1 MIGLGTVINVSAIII
16 GGILGLLFQNKL
28 TNKIQESLT
37 LAIGTA
43 TLFLGI
49 SGALEIMLDRS
60 GLTTMLILSL
70 AIGTLLGEL
79 IDIEAKFEQFGKWL
93 KIKTNN
99 AHDSKFLDAFIT
111 TSLTVCIGAMAI
123 VGSIQDG
130 MQGDYSLLMAKAILD
145 FIIVMIFASSLGKG
159 CLFSFIP
166 VGVFQGSITLLASFI
181 QPIMTETALSN
192 LSLIGSIL
200 IFLVGVNLVW
210 DKKIRISNMLP
221 AIIVAIVFAFI

>member
-1 MIGLGTVINVSAIII
+1 MIGLGTIINVSAIII

-28 TNKIQESLT
+28 TNKIQELLT

-99 AHDSKFLDAFIT
+99 IHDSKFLDAFIT

-221 AIIVAIVFAFI
+221 SIIIAIIFAFI

>member
-1 MIGLGTVINVSAIII
+1 
-16 GGILGLLFQNKL
+16 
-28 TNKIQESLT
+28 
-37 LAIGTA
+37 
-43 TLFLGI
+43 
-49 SGALEIMLDRS
+49 MLDRS

-99 AHDSKFLDAFIT
+99 VHDSKFLDAFIT

-221 AIIVAIVFAFI
+221 SIIIAIIFAFI